1 MATVYDPLT
10 DWRCKKNNALKCPE
24 TGCSQTR
31 GCARDEGWEPG
42 KDYDPYKTRESKNI
56 IELCNELDAL
66 AEKATLGPWF
76 MHDFTSPEV
85 NDNPGC
91 DDVTVSCDHPA
102 TITLAYMARALTGTL
117 DEARNNANLIAALD
131 PSTVKRLTAVVRAA
145 VELRKGL
152 GPLYGPPGLNLVI
165 DAFDKAV
172 EQEP

>member
-1 MATVYDPLT
+1 MT
-10 DWRCKKNNALKCPE
+10 D
-24 TGCSQTR
+24 
-31 GCARDEGWEPG
+31 
-42 KDYDPYKTRESKNI
+42 I

-91 DDVTVSCDHPA
+91 DGVTVSCDHPA

-145 VELRKGL
+145 VELKRGYQGISLTQRLKDATIEMVDAGKRHPENAKVEL
-152 GPLYGPPGLNLVI
+152 DII

-172 EQEP
+172 EQKP